1 MTQPLLGRRSRG
13 DLVAELY
20 DRHAA
25 GLFAYCHDQLGD
37 PGAAAAVLAAVF
49 AAVEAAGP
57 RATVGT
63 AGPPRAAGETLAPHA
78 AGEAAG
84 PYSVGEAAGPPRAA
98 LYALARREIQHRDV
112 VHAPPIAGA
121 DLVAAFVGRVL
132 RDLRPHQREVLYLS
146 GVCEMDAFELSWVLD
161 VAADTADELTVSAC
175 RRFAQALRPALASM
189 RVPDRM
195 AEVFGALDAAPIRDV
210 LARAPWA
217 VPPPDLRAAVLG
229 VRPDTAPATP
239 VVRPGAAP
247 ASPEVR
253 SGTASAAPG
262 IRPGTASASRPS
274 GPPLRR
280 LWPAPP
286 VWPLPPSET
295 DALTSTTV
303 FPLPIGPAGGP
314 RDGSPGS
321 PGPSGSPILPGSP
334 GSSGPS
340 GPTGFTG
347 FTGSS
352 GHPGSSARDRASDPF
367 SPPDPDVVSA
377 HEATTEPMPRLKDA
391 VLTSL
396 DDMSPRARRAR
407 LRRPS
412 PRGSAP
418 LSAPVPGDV
427 LEPEASPSPPSSS
440 PSSPPSSPSSPDGF
454 PSVGNL
460 FQPLTPEARAALIRT
475 DRLVAAAPREERDR
489 DRRRTDRGRHERRE
503 EPDRR
508 GDRGWREDAGRRGE
522 HERPLPGWPL
532 RADELEDLTVPGS
545 TTSPVQD
552 RTSTTSTAQDP
563 TARTDAAASPY
574 EDAGRTPLADTGD
587 VPHADAGPVEAV
599 RAPRDEWP
607 IVDWTAPER
616 PVRVHGLERPA
627 DTGWPLS
634 GQEPEPEATAETT
647 GLRTTAA
654 ETQDPRTTDAAT
666 TDFQEVAAW
675 RAGMLANAGNPG
687 NTGNA
692 EVGATAAAVTGVRA
706 DVPEPSPRASR
717 TARSGGRSHRR
728 PRRRPGRHAERHHD
742 WVWELV
748 GFLICVAIAVIVFLA
763 MPALAP

>member
-37 PGAAAAVLAAVF
+37 PGAAAAALTAVF
-49 AAVEAAGP
+49 AAVE
-57 RATVGT
+57 T
-63 AGPPRAAGETLAPHA
+63 
-78 AGEAAG
+78 
-84 PYSVGEAAGPPRAA
+84 AGPPRAA

-112 VHAPPIAGA
+112 VYAPPVAGA

-217 VPPPDLRAAVLG
+217 VPPPGLRATVLG
-229 VRPDTAPATP
+229 VRPGTASAPP
-239 VVRPGAAP
+239 GVRPGAAP
-247 ASPEVR
+247 A
-253 SGTASAAPG
+253 TPG

-321 PGPSGSPILPGSP
+321 PGLSGSPAFPGSP

-340 GPTGFTG
+340 GPTGSR
-347 FTGSS
+347 GSS
-352 GHPGSSARDRASDPF
+352 GHPGSSARDRASDLL
-367 SPPDPDVVSA
+367 SPPNPDVVSA
-377 HEATTEPMPRLKDA
+377 HEATTEPIPRLKDA

-427 LEPEASPSPPSSS
+427 LEPEASPSPSSSSPSPS
-440 PSSPPSSPSSPDGF
+440 PSSPPSPDGF

-460 FQPLTPEARAALIRT
+460 FQPLTREARAALIRT

-503 EPDRR
+503 EPDQR
-508 GDRGWREDAGRRGE
+508 GDRGRREEAGRRGE

-545 TTSPVQD
+545 TTSPVQGQTSPTSPVQD
-552 RTSTTSTAQDP
+552 R
-563 TARTDAAASPY
+563 TARTDAVANPY
-574 EDAGRTPLADTGD
+574 GDAGRTPLADTGG
-587 VPHADAGPVEAV
+587 VPHADAGPATGDGRAEAV
-599 RAPRDEWP
+599 RAPHDEWP

-616 PVRVHGLERPA
+616 PVRVHGMERPA
-627 DTGWPLS
+627 DTGWSLN
-634 GQEPEPEATAETT
+634 GQEPEATAETT
-647 GLRTTAA
+647 GLRTAAA
-654 ETQDPRTTDAAT
+654 ETRDPRTATAAT

-675 RAGMLANAGNPG
+675 RAGMLANAGNLG
-687 NTGNA
+687 DA
-692 EVGATAAAVTGVRA
+692 EAGATAGTGAGATAGTGAGATAGTGAVTGVRA
-706 DVPEPSPRASR
+706 DVPETSVRASR

-742 WVWELV
+742 WVWEFV

-763 MPALAP
+763 VPALAP

>member
-37 PGAAAAVLAAVF
+37 PGAAAAALTAVF
-49 AAVEAAGP
+49 AAVE
-57 RATVGT
+57 T
-63 AGPPRAAGETLAPHA
+63 
-78 AGEAAG
+78 
-84 PYSVGEAAGPPRAA
+84 AGPPRAA

-112 VHAPPIAGA
+112 VYAPPVAGA

-217 VPPPDLRAAVLG
+217 VPPPGLRATVLG
-229 VRPDTAPATP
+229 VRPGTASAPP
-239 VVRPGAAP
+239 GVRPGAAP
-247 ASPEVR
+247 A
-253 SGTASAAPG
+253 TPG

-321 PGPSGSPILPGSP
+321 PGLSGSPAFPGSP
-334 GSSGPS
+334 GSSEPS
-340 GPTGFTG
+340 GPTGSR
-347 FTGSS
+347 GSS
-352 GHPGSSARDRASDPF
+352 GHPGSSARDRASDLL
-367 SPPDPDVVSA
+367 SPPNPDVVSA
-377 HEATTEPMPRLKDA
+377 HEATTEPIPRLKDA

-427 LEPEASPSPPSSS
+427 LEPEASPSPPSPSSSSPS
-440 PSSPPSSPSSPDGF
+440 PSSPPSPDGF

-460 FQPLTPEARAALIRT
+460 FQPLTREARAALIRT

-503 EPDRR
+503 EPDQR
-508 GDRGWREDAGRRGE
+508 GDRGRREEAGRRGE

-545 TTSPVQD
+545 TTSPVQGQTSPTSPVQD
-552 RTSTTSTAQDP
+552 R
-563 TARTDAAASPY
+563 TARTDAVANPY
-574 EDAGRTPLADTGD
+574 GDAGRTPLADTGG
-587 VPHADAGPVEAV
+587 VPHADAGPATGDGRAEAV
-599 RAPRDEWP
+599 RAPHDEWP

-616 PVRVHGLERPA
+616 PVRVHGMERPA
-627 DTGWPLS
+627 DTGWSLN
-634 GQEPEPEATAETT
+634 GQEPEATAET
-647 GLRTTAA
+647 R
-654 ETQDPRTTDAAT
+654 DPRTATAAT

-675 RAGMLANAGNPG
+675 RAGMLANAGNLG
-687 NTGNA
+687 DA
-692 EVGATAAAVTGVRA
+692 EAGATAVTGAVTGVRA
-706 DVPEPSPRASR
+706 DVPETSVRASR

-742 WVWELV
+742 WVWEFV

-763 MPALAP
+763 VPALAP

>member
-37 PGAAAAVLAAVF
+37 PGAAAAALTAVF
-49 AAVEAAGP
+49 AAVE
-57 RATVGT
+57 T
-63 AGPPRAAGETLAPHA
+63 AGPYAAGEVA
-78 AGEAAG
+78 E
-84 PYSVGEAAGPPRAA
+84 PPRAA

-112 VHAPPIAGA
+112 VYAPPVAGA

-217 VPPPDLRAAVLG
+217 VPPPGLRATVLG
-229 VRPDTAPATP
+229 VRPGTASAPPGA
-239 VVRPGAAP
+239 RPGAAP
-247 ASPEVR
+247 A
-253 SGTASAAPG
+253 TPG
-262 IRPGTASASRPS
+262 IRPRTAFASRPS

-295 DALTSTTV
+295 DALTSTAV
-303 FPLPIGPAGGP
+303 FPLPIGPVGGP

-321 PGPSGSPILPGSP
+321 PGPSGSPAFPGSP

-340 GPTGFTG
+340 GPTGSR
-347 FTGSS
+347 GSS
-352 GHPGSSARDRASDPF
+352 GHPGSSARDRASDLF

-427 LEPEASPSPPSSS
+427 LEPEASPPSPSSPS
-440 PSSPPSSPSSPDGF
+440 PSSPPSPDGF

-460 FQPLTPEARAALIRT
+460 FQPLTREARAALIRT
-475 DRLVAAAPREERDR
+475 DRLVAAAPREEHDR

-503 EPDRR
+503 EPDQR
-508 GDRGWREDAGRRGE
+508 GDRGRREEAGRRGE

-545 TTSPVQD
+545 TTSPAQD
-552 RTSTTSTAQDP
+552 PTSTTSPVQDR
-563 TARTDAAASPY
+563 TARTDAVANPY
-574 EDAGRTPLADTGD
+574 RDAGRAPLAEDTGG
-587 VPHADAGPVEAV
+587 VPHADAGPATGDGRAETV
-599 RAPRDEWP
+599 RAPHDEWP

-616 PVRVHGLERPA
+616 PVRVHGMERPA

-634 GQEPEPEATAETT
+634 GQEPEATAETT
-647 GLRTTAA
+647 GPRTAA
-654 ETQDPRTTDAAT
+654 AATRDSGTAAAAT

-675 RAGMLANAGNPG
+675 RAGMLANAGNLG
-687 NTGNA
+687 DA
-692 EVGATAAAVTGVRA
+692 EAGATAVTGAGATAVTGAGSTAVTGVRA
-706 DVPEPSPRASR
+706 EVPETSARASR

-742 WVWELV
+742 WIWEFV
-748 GFLICVAIAVIVFLA
+748 GFLVCVAIAVIVFLA
-763 MPALAP
+763 VPALAP

>member
-37 PGAAAAVLAAVF
+37 PGAAAAALTAVF
-49 AAVEAAGP
+49 AAVETAGP
-57 RATVGT
+57 RAGEA
-63 AGPPRAAGETLAPHA
+63 AGPPLATGETLAPY

-84 PYSVGEAAGPPRAA
+84 PYTAGEIAGPPRAA

-112 VHAPPIAGA
+112 VYAPPIAGA

-217 VPPPDLRAAVLG
+217 VPPPGLRATVLG
-229 VRPDTAPATP
+229 VRP
-239 VVRPGAAP
+239 
-247 ASPEVR
+247 
-253 SGTASAAPG
+253 GTASAPPG

-286 VWPLPPSET
+286 MWPLPPSET

-321 PGPSGSPILPGSP
+321 PAFPGFP

-340 GPTGFTG
+340 GPTGS
-347 FTGSS
+347 TGSS
-352 GHPGSSARDRASDPF
+352 DHPGSSARDRASDPF

-427 LEPEASPSPPSSS
+427 LEPEASPPSPPSSS
-440 PSSPPSSPSSPDGF
+440 PSPSSPPSPEGF

-460 FQPLTPEARAALIRT
+460 FQPLTREARAALIRT

-489 DRRRTDRGRHERRE
+489 DRRRTDRGRRERRE
-503 EPDRR
+503 APDQR
-508 GDRGWREDAGRRGE
+508 GDRGRREGAGRPGE

-545 TTSPVQD
+545 TTSPAQG
-552 RTSTTSTAQDP
+552 RTSTTSPASPVQGR
-563 TARTDAAASPY
+563 TARTGAGADPY
-574 EDAGRTPLADTGD
+574 GDAGMPPLADTGG
-587 VPHADAGPVEAV
+587 VPHADAGPAAGDGRAEVV
-599 RAPRDEWP
+599 RAPHDEWP

-616 PVRVHGLERPA
+616 PGRVHGMERPA
-627 DTGWPLS
+627 GTGQPLS
-634 GQEPEPEATAETT
+634 GQEPEATAETT
-647 GLRTTAA
+647 GFRTAAA
-654 ETQDPRTTDAAT
+654 ETRDPRTAT
-666 TDFQEVAAW
+666 VAMTDFQEVAAW
-675 RAGMLANAGNPG
+675 RAGMLANAGNLG
-687 NTGNA
+687 NTDT
-692 EVGATAAAVTGVRA
+692 GATAGTGTGAGAGTGAAAVTGVRA
-706 DVPEPSPRASR
+706 DVPETSARASR
-717 TARSGGRSHRR
+717 TARPGGRAGGRSHRR

-742 WVWELV
+742 WVWEFV

-763 MPALAP
+763 VPALAP